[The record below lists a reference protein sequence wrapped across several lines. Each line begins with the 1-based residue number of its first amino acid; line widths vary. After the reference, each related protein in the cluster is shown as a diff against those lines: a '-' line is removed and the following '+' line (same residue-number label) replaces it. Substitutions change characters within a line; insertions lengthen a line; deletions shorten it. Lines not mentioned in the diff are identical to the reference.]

1 MSYPTSSWRPHQADS
16 YAYPPARPPSYA
28 SYPPSS
34 SVPPAAAA
42 APQNPHPMS
51 QHPPPP
57 QQHYHSQS
65 ASPPRSFG
73 GFGSSRSGGREMGNA
88 ASLPP
93 LDASGSF
100 PYSQRGP
107 HPPSPVSP
115 SYPGGMTSQMSS
127 SSSSYTTSGP
137 SGGYYSSSRPPPP
150 SDSYV
155 FANCQPNISMHPP
168 PVPRTPPPSA
178 GRKERVPS
186 AQTSFAHY
194 QPVAGSSNSRPP
206 SGYGAPQTLQSYVSR
221 AEEGN
226 YQQQAPPEDLNKFF
240 QEMTEILGPEGLAAI
255 SASPSFRQQQQPF
268 EPQPPP
274 PPSRPSQSSS
284 TSNSRPTSSKS
295 EAKYNVSGVLLTEE
309 EYRALADSPFLG
321 RRKSS
326 LRTFAPSLDDTSAYG
341 VNPSSTYD
349 GAQSTYLDFPID
361 LQRPASAP
369 PTPAFEP
376 EAVFQFA
383 AYGSSG
389 NSPPRGS
396 APLNRRRGSSLDP
409 SIPRSFG
416 SSGLVG
422 FAPSQE
428 YSYAPPRPQSPPQ
441 QQQRRPSASMHG
453 WTYPESPMSAP
464 QRGYYTQP
472 PPPSAYPSYPRHQ
485 LDPISPSPAPSSSRS
500 APTPAT
506 PSKPSGGSRRARGG
520 NKSISFINFSAADS
534 KTLLNGVAPSGSS
547 KKRQRDEDEGR
558 REAKR
563 AEVDARE

>member
-16 YAYPPARPPSYA
+16 YAYPPAQPPSYT
-28 SYPPSS
+28 SYAHSS

-51 QHPPPP
+51 QHPSPP

-73 GFGSSRSGGREMGNA
+73 GFGSSRSGGREMGSA
-88 ASLPP
+88 VSLPP

-107 HPPSPVSP
+107 YPPSPVSP
-115 SYPGGMTSQMSS
+115 SYPGGLAGQMSS

-137 SGGYYSSSRPPPP
+137 SGGYYSSRPPPP
-150 SDSYV
+150 SDSYM
-155 FANCQPNISMHPP
+155 FSSCPPNVSMHPP
-168 PVPRTPPPSA
+168 PAPRTPPPSA

-186 AQTSFAHY
+186 AQASFAHY
-194 QPVAGSSNSRPP
+194 QPVAATSNSGPP
-206 SGYGAPQTLQSYVSR
+206 SGYGAPQSYATR
-221 AEEGN
+221 PEEGN
-226 YQQQAPPEDLNKFF
+226 YQQQAPSEDLNK
-240 QEMTEILGPEGLAAI
+240 A
-255 SASPSFRQQQQPF
+255 
-268 EPQPPP
+268 
-274 PPSRPSQSSS
+274 
-284 TSNSRPTSSKS
+284 K
-295 EAKYNVSGVLLTEE
+295 AKYNVCGVLLTEE
-309 EYRALADSPFLG
+309 EYRALADSPSLA

-326 LRTFAPSLDDTSAYG
+326 LRTFAPAQSLDDMFAYG
-341 VNPSSTYD
+341 VNPSSTYE
-349 GAQSTYLDFPID
+349 ASQSAYLDFPID

-383 AYGSSG
+383 TYGSSG

-396 APLNRRRGSSLDP
+396 VPLNRRRGSSLDP

-428 YSYAPPRPQSPPQ
+428 YSYAPPRPQTPPQ
-441 QQQRRPSASMHG
+441 QQQRRPSASMQG
-453 WTYPESPMSAP
+453 WSYPETPMSAP
-464 QRGYYTQP
+464 QRGYYAQP
-472 PPPSAYPSYPRHQ
+472 PPSSAYPSYPRHQ

-500 APTPAT
+500 APTPSN
-506 PSKPSGGSRRARGG
+506 PLKPSGGSRRARGG

-547 KKRQRDEDEGR
+547 KKRQRDEDDGR

-563 AEVDARE
+563 MEFEARE

>member
-16 YAYPPARPPSYA
+16 YAYPPAQPPSYT
-28 SYPPSS
+28 SYAHSS

-51 QHPPPP
+51 QHPSPP

-73 GFGSSRSGGREMGNA
+73 GFGSSRSGGREMGSA
-88 ASLPP
+88 VSLPP

-107 HPPSPVSP
+107 YPPSPVSP
-115 SYPGGMTSQMSS
+115 SYPGGLAGQMSS

-137 SGGYYSSSRPPPP
+137 SGGYYSSRPPPP
-150 SDSYV
+150 SDSYM
-155 FANCQPNISMHPP
+155 FSSCPPNVSMHPP
-168 PVPRTPPPSA
+168 PAPRTPPPSA

-186 AQTSFAHY
+186 AQASFAHY
-194 QPVAGSSNSRPP
+194 QPVAATSNSGPP
-206 SGYGAPQTLQSYVSR
+206 SGYGAPQSYATR
-221 AEEGN
+221 PEEGN
-226 YQQQAPPEDLNKFF
+226 YQQQAPSEDLNKFF

-268 EPQPPP
+268 EPQPPL
-274 PPSRPSQSSS
+274 PPSRPSHSSS

-295 EAKYNVSGVLLTEE
+295 EAKYNVCGVLLTEE
-309 EYRALADSPFLG
+309 EYRALADSPSLA

-326 LRTFAPSLDDTSAYG
+326 LRTFAPAQSLDDMFAYG
-341 VNPSSTYD
+341 VNPSSTYE
-349 GAQSTYLDFPID
+349 ASQSAYLDFPID

-383 AYGSSG
+383 TYGSSG

-396 APLNRRRGSSLDP
+396 VPLNRRRGSSLDP

-428 YSYAPPRPQSPPQ
+428 YSYAPPRPQTPPQ
-441 QQQRRPSASMHG
+441 QQQRRPSASMQG
-453 WTYPESPMSAP
+453 WSYPETPMSAP
-464 QRGYYTQP
+464 QRGYYAQP
-472 PPPSAYPSYPRHQ
+472 PPSSAYPSYPRHQ

-500 APTPAT
+500 APTPSN
-506 PSKPSGGSRRARGG
+506 PLKPSGGSRRARGG

-547 KKRQRDEDEGR
+547 KKRQRDEDDGR

-563 AEVDARE
+563 MEFEARE